1 MKRKVIGSMILAGL
15 GFASNQAMAVAAVPC
30 SDPALVTAVGVLQ
43 QKAASVVPV
52 GSTPNGGLGFPMWV
66 TIVDNTGVVCSVVN
80 SAGASDVEGFSGEAW
95 LGSRVISAQK
105 ANTANAF
112 SHDAFPL
119 STANLFSAV
128 QPWGSL
134 YGLQHSNP
142 VDATIAYDGD
152 ASTWGSGTTD
162 PLVNNRIGGVNI
174 FGGGLA
180 LYVDDNGNAAGGI
193 RKVGAI
199 GVSGD
204 TSCTDHVVAWKIRN
218 QLGLDHVPAGVANK
232 GKDDAM
238 IQDIVG
244 SNGNF
249 RSKSGFGHATCLNN
263 PTDANDGGA
272 IEGNKKH

>member
-15 GFASNQAMAVAAVPC
+15 GFASSQAMAVAPAPC
-30 SDPALVTAVGVLQ
+30 SDPALVTAVSNLYT
-43 QKAASVVPV
+43 AADTVVD
-52 GSTPNGGLGFPMWV
+52 TANGGLGFPMWV
-66 TIVDNTGVVCSVVN
+66 TVVDNTGVVCSVVN
-80 SAGASDVEGFSGEAW
+80 SAGTSDEEAFSGVAW

-112 SHDAFPL
+112 SHDKFAL

-142 VDATIAYDGD
+142 VDPAAAYYYEGE
-152 ASTWGSGTTD
+152 ANSWGSGATD
-162 PLVNNRIGGVNI
+162 PLVGKRIGGVNI

-180 LYVDDNGNAAGGI
+180 LYTKVEGKSV
-193 RKVGAI
+193 KVGAI

-204 TSCTDHVVAWKIRN
+204 TSCTDHVVAWKVR
-218 QLGLDHVPAGVANK
+218 QALGLDKVPAGVAGN
-232 GKDDAM
+232 GKTDAM
-238 IQDIVG
+238 IQDVVG

-249 RSKSGFGHATCLNN
+249 RSKSGFGHVTCVNN

-272 IEGNKKH
+272 IEGNKKK